1 MNAGSSRSHLILT
14 LYAHLRSEPDG
25 VEWRGRLHLVDLA
38 GSERV
43 GKSGVTGD
51 QLKEAQHINKS
62 LSALEQVMLVLQG
75 RQGSGDKTHV
85 PYRNS
90 KLTLLLSDA
99 LGAKGACAKT
109 IMIMQVGTGEGRVG
123 RRVGSGEG
131 RVRRGGREA
140 VAVISIPP
148 LQSPALRS
156 ILRGR
161 YMTVTWLHSIA
172 PISRLEIRP
181 H

>member
-62 LSALEQVMLVLQG
+62 LSALEQV
-75 RQGSGDKTHV
+75 
-85 PYRNS
+85 
-90 KLTLLLSDA
+90 
-99 LGAKGACAKT
+99 
-109 IMIMQVGTGEGRVG
+109 
-123 RRVGSGEG
+123 
-131 RVRRGGREA
+131 
-140 VAVISIPP
+140 
-148 LQSPALRS
+148 
-156 ILRGR
+156 
-161 YMTVTWLHSIA
+161 
-172 PISRLEIRP
+172 LEM
-181 H
+181 